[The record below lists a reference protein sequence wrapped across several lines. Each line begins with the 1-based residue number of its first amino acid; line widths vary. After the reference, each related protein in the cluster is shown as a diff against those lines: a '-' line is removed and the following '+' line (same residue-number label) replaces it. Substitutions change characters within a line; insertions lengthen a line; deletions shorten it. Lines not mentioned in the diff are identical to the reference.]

1 MAAPAIQSFQPLHV
15 FVKEAGMPKTF
26 LGRNIQS
33 QERVRKEPAAKQER
47 TASNMRTHLH
57 IPPDPPVIA
66 EIPLRTA
73 APAEGLRF
81 LTLVLILVRRWSLIA
96 AVTAICTAAGIALAL
111 LLPVRYTAEITIL
124 PPQQQNSS
132 MTSAL
137 ASQLGS
143 LSSMAELAGGSLG
156 LKNKND
162 MYVSMFKSHIVE
174 ESVIQRYNLQ
184 AEYHKKLLSDTR
196 KVFEKRA
203 SVDGGVKDG
212 LIHISIQDHDA
223 RRAAEIA
230 NGYVNEFRS
239 LSQHLAISEAAQR
252 RLFLEGQVNQSKQH
266 LADAEEAMKN
276 TQQKTGLIELNSQAR
291 ALIESASY
299 LRAQIAAKQVQIQGM
314 KNYATDQN
322 AGVAQA
328 EQELASLR
336 AQMQSLTGS
345 QDTDGMIIPKGQ
357 VTEAGLEYVRKLRDI
372 KYYEAEF
379 ALLAKQ
385 LEIARLDEAR
395 EGSTIQV
402 VDPAFTPDKRS
413 FPHRTL
419 IMLVS
424 AAAGLFLGI
433 LIVLVLARF
442 AQLQSNPQTGS
453 ILIQIGDAFKR
464 REAASS

>member
-1 MAAPAIQSFQPLHV
+1 
-15 FVKEAGMPKTF
+15 
-26 LGRNIQS
+26 
-33 QERVRKEPAAKQER
+33 
-47 TASNMRTHLH
+47 
-57 IPPDPPVIA
+57 
-66 EIPLRTA
+66 
-73 APAEGLRF
+73 
-81 LTLVLILVRRWSLIA
+81 
-96 AVTAICTAAGIALAL
+96 
-111 LLPVRYTAEITIL
+111 
-124 PPQQQNSS
+124 
-132 MTSAL
+132 
-137 ASQLGS
+137 
-143 LSSMAELAGGSLG
+143 
-156 LKNKND
+156 

-174 ESVIQRYNLQ
+174 DALIQRFNLQ

-196 KVFEKRA
+196 KVLEKRA
-203 SVDGGVKDG
+203 SVDGGAKDG
-212 LIHISIQDHDA
+212 LIHISIQDHDPQ
-223 RRAAEIA
+223 RAAEIA
-230 NGYVNEFRS
+230 NGYVDQFRT
-239 LSQHLAISEAAQR
+239 LSQRLAIGEAAQR
-252 RLFLEGQVNQSKQH
+252 RLFLESQVNQTKKN
-266 LADAEEAMKN
+266 LADAEEAMKA

-322 AGVAQA
+322 PGVAQA
-328 EQELASLR
+328 EQELAGLK

-357 VTEAGLEYVRKLRDI
+357 VTEAGLEYVRKLRDV

-395 EGSTIQV
+395 EGSMVQV

-419 IMLVS
+419 IVAAS

-442 AQLQSNPQTGS
+442 AQLQSNPQTGT
-453 ILIQIGDAFKR
+453 ILTQIADAFKR
-464 REAASS
+464 REASSA

>member
-1 MAAPAIQSFQPLHV
+1 
-15 FVKEAGMPKTF
+15 
-26 LGRNIQS
+26 
-33 QERVRKEPAAKQER
+33 
-47 TASNMRTHLH
+47 MRTQLH
-57 IPPDPPVIA
+57 IPPEVPVIA
-66 EIPLRTA
+66 EIPLRNA
-73 APAEGLRF
+73 PPAEGIRF
-81 LTLVLILVRRWSLIA
+81 LTLLLILARRWGLIA
-96 AVTAICTAAGIALAL
+96 AVTAICTATGIALAL

-137 ASQLGS
+137 ASQLGG

-174 ESVIQRYNLQ
+174 DAIIQRFNLQ
-184 AEYHKKLLSDTR
+184 AEYHKRLLSDTR
-196 KVFEKRA
+196 KVFERRA
-203 SVDGGVKDG
+203 SVDGGAKDG
-212 LIHISIQDHDA
+212 LIHISIQDHSPQ
-223 RRAAEIA
+223 RAAEIA
-230 NGYVNEFRS
+230 NGYVDQFRT

-252 RLFLEGQVNQSKQH
+252 RLFLEGQVNQTKQH

-322 AGVAQA
+322 PGVAQA
-328 EQELASLR
+328 EQELAGLK

-345 QDTDGMIIPKGQ
+345 DDTDGMIIPKGQ
-357 VTEAGLEYVRKLRDI
+357 VTEAGLEYVRKLRDV
-372 KYYEAEF
+372 KYNEAEF

-395 EGSTIQV
+395 EGSMVQV

-413 FPHRTL
+413 FPYRTL
-419 IMLVS
+419 IVAIS
-424 AAAGLFLGI
+424 SAAGLFLGI
-433 LIVLVLARF
+433 LLVLVLARF

-453 ILIQIGDAFKR
+453 ILVEIAGNFKR
-464 REAASS
+464 HRAAS

>member
-1 MAAPAIQSFQPLHV
+1 
-15 FVKEAGMPKTF
+15 
-26 LGRNIQS
+26 
-33 QERVRKEPAAKQER
+33 
-47 TASNMRTHLH
+47 MRTHLH
-57 IPPDPPVIA
+57 IPPEVPVIA
-66 EIPLRTA
+66 EIPLRNVP
-73 APAEGLRF
+73 PAEGIRF
-81 LTLVLILVRRWSLIA
+81 LTLVLILARRWNLIA
-96 AVTAICTAAGIALAL
+96 AVTAICTATGIALAL

-137 ASQLGS
+137 ASQLGG
-143 LSSMAELAGGSLG
+143 LSSMAELAGGGLG

-174 ESVIQRYNLQ
+174 DALIQHFNLQ

-196 KVFEKRA
+196 KTFEKRA
-203 SVDGGVKDG
+203 TVDGGAKDG
-212 LIHISIQDHDA
+212 LIHIAVQDHDPA
-223 RRAAEIA
+223 RAAEIA
-230 NGYVNEFRS
+230 NGYVDQFRT
-239 LSQHLAISEAAQR
+239 LSQHLAIGEAAQR
-252 RLFLEGQVNQSKQH
+252 RLFLESQVNQTKQH

-314 KNYATDQN
+314 KAYATDQN
-322 AGVAQA
+322 PGVTQA

-336 AQMQSLTGS
+336 SQMQSLTGS
-345 QDTDGMIIPKGQ
+345 QNSDGMIIPKGQ
-357 VTEAGLEYVRKLRDI
+357 VTEAGLEYVRKLRDV

-395 EGSTIQV
+395 EGSMIQV

-419 IMLVS
+419 IVAAA

-453 ILIQIGDAFKR
+453 ILVEIADSFKR
-464 REAASS
+464 QRAES

>member
-1 MAAPAIQSFQPLHV
+1 
-15 FVKEAGMPKTF
+15 
-26 LGRNIQS
+26 
-33 QERVRKEPAAKQER
+33 
-47 TASNMRTHLH
+47 MRTQLH
-57 IPPDPPVIA
+57 IPPEVPVIA
-66 EIPLRTA
+66 EVPLRNA
-73 APAEGLRF
+73 PPAEGIRF
-81 LTLVLILVRRWSLIA
+81 LTLVLILARRWSLIA
-96 AVTAICTAAGIALAL
+96 AVTAICTATGIALAL
-111 LLPVRYTAEITIL
+111 LLPVRFTAEITIL

-137 ASQLGS
+137 ASQLGG

-174 ESVIQRYNLQ
+174 DALIQRFNLQ

-196 KVFEKRA
+196 KVFEKRT
-203 SVDGGVKDG
+203 SVDGGAKDG
-212 LIHISIQDHDA
+212 LIHISVEDHNPQ
-223 RRAAEIA
+223 RAAQIA
-230 NGYVNEFRS
+230 NGYVDQFRT
-239 LSQHLAISEAAQR
+239 LSQHLAIGEAAQR
-252 RLFLEGQVNQSKQH
+252 RLFLEAQVTQSKQH

-314 KNYATDQN
+314 KAYATDQN
-322 AGVAQA
+322 PGVAQA
-328 EQELASLR
+328 EQELAGLK

-357 VTEAGLEYVRKLRDI
+357 VTEAGLEYVRKLRDV

-395 EGSTIQV
+395 EGSMVQV

-419 IMLVS
+419 IVAAA

-433 LIVLVLARF
+433 LLVLVLARF
-442 AQLQSNPQTGS
+442 SQLQSNPQTGS
-453 ILIQIGDAFKR
+453 ILTEIAGSLKR
-464 REAASS
+464 RAAS

>member
-1 MAAPAIQSFQPLHV
+1 M
-15 FVKEAGMPKTF
+15 
-26 LGRNIQS
+26 
-33 QERVRKEPAAKQER
+33 
-47 TASNMRTHLH
+47 
-57 IPPDPPVIA
+57 
-66 EIPLRTA
+66 
-73 APAEGLRF
+73 
-81 LTLVLILVRRWSLIA
+81 LILARRWSLIA
-96 AVTAICTAAGIALAL
+96 AVTVICTATGIALAL

-137 ASQLGS
+137 ASQLGG
-143 LSSMAELAGGSLG
+143 LSSMAELAGGGLG

-174 ESVIQRYNLQ
+174 DALIQRFNLQ
-184 AEYHKKLLSDTR
+184 AEYRKKLLSDTR

-203 SVDGGVKDG
+203 SVDGGAKDG
-212 LIHISIQDHDA
+212 LIHITVQDHDPQ
-223 RRAAEIA
+223 RAAAIA
-230 NGYVNEFRS
+230 NGYVDQFRS
-239 LSQHLAISEAAQR
+239 LSQHLAIGEAAQR
-252 RLFLEGQVNQSKQH
+252 RLFLEAQVDQTKHH
-266 LADAEEAMKN
+266 LADAEETMKA

-314 KNYATDQN
+314 KAYATDQN

-328 EQELASLR
+328 EQELAGLK

-345 QDTDGMIIPKGQ
+345 QDTEGMIIPKGQ
-357 VTEAGLEYVRKLRDI
+357 VTEAGLEYIRKLRDV
-372 KYYEAEF
+372 KYYETEF

-395 EGSTIQV
+395 EGSMIQV

-419 IMLVS
+419 IVAAA

-433 LIVLVLARF
+433 LLVLVLARF

-453 ILIQIGDAFKR
+453 ILTEISNSFKR
-464 REAASS
+464 RTAS

>member
-1 MAAPAIQSFQPLHV
+1 
-15 FVKEAGMPKTF
+15 
-26 LGRNIQS
+26 
-33 QERVRKEPAAKQER
+33 
-47 TASNMRTHLH
+47 MRTQLH
-57 IPPDPPVIA
+57 IPPDPVIA
-66 EIPLRTA
+66 EIPLRPS
-73 APAEGLRF
+73 APPEGIRF
-81 LTLVLILVRRWSLIA
+81 LTLVLILARRWGLIA
-96 AVTAICTAAGIALAL
+96 AVTAGCTATGIVLAL
-111 LLPVRYTAEITIL
+111 LLPVRYTAEISIL

-137 ASQLGS
+137 ASQLGG

-162 MYVSMFKSHIVE
+162 MYVSMFKSQIVE
-174 ESVIQRYNLQ
+174 DALIQRFNLQ

-196 KVFEKRA
+196 KVFERRA
-203 SVDGGVKDG
+203 SVDGGAKDG
-212 LIHISIQDHDA
+212 LIHISVQDHDP

-230 NGYVNEFRS
+230 NGYVDQFRA
-239 LSQHLAISEAAQR
+239 LSQHLAIGEAAQR
-252 RLFLEGQVNQSKQH
+252 RLFLESQVQHTKQQ
-266 LADAEEAMKN
+266 LAGAEEAMKD

-299 LRAQIAAKQVQIQGM
+299 LRAEIAAKQVQIQGM
-314 KNYATDQN
+314 KAYATDQN

-328 EQELASLR
+328 EQELAGLR
-336 AQMQSLTGS
+336 TQMQNLTGS
-345 QDTDGMIIPKGQ
+345 QYVDGMIIPKGQ
-357 VTEAGLEYVRKLRDI
+357 VSEAGLEYVRKLRDV

-395 EGSTIQV
+395 EGSMIQI

-419 IMLVS
+419 IVLASS
-424 AAAGLFLGI
+424 AAGFFLGI

-442 AQLQSNPQTGS
+442 AKLQSNPQTGS
-453 ILIQIGDAFKR
+453 ILAEIADAFR
-464 REAASS
+464 RRPAS

>member
-1 MAAPAIQSFQPLHV
+1 
-15 FVKEAGMPKTF
+15 
-26 LGRNIQS
+26 
-33 QERVRKEPAAKQER
+33 
-47 TASNMRTHLH
+47 MRTQLH
-57 IPPDPPVIA
+57 IPPETPVIA
-66 EIPLRTA
+66 EIPLRNA
-73 APAEGLRF
+73 PPAEGIRF
-81 LTLVLILVRRWSLIA
+81 LTLVLILARRWSLIA
-96 AVTAICTAAGIALAL
+96 AVTAICTATGIALAL

-137 ASQLGS
+137 ASQLGG

-174 ESVIQRYNLQ
+174 DALIQRFNLQ

-203 SVDGGVKDG
+203 SVDGGAKDG
-212 LIHISIQDHDA
+212 LIHISVQDHSPQ
-223 RRAAEIA
+223 RAAEIA
-230 NGYVNEFRS
+230 NGYVDQFRS
-239 LSQHLAISEAAQR
+239 LSQHLAIGEAAQR
-252 RLFLEGQVNQSKQH
+252 RLFLEAQVDQTKKH
-266 LADAEEAMKN
+266 LADAEEAMKA

-314 KNYATDQN
+314 KAYATDQN
-322 AGVAQA
+322 PGVTQA
-328 EQELASLR
+328 EQELAGLK

-345 QDTDGMIIPKGQ
+345 QETDGMIIPKGQ
-357 VTEAGLEYVRKLRDI
+357 VTEAGLEYVRKLRDV
-372 KYYEAEF
+372 KYNEAEF

-395 EGSTIQV
+395 EGSMVQV

-419 IMLVS
+419 IVAIS
-424 AAAGLFLGI
+424 AAAGIFLGV
-433 LIVLVLARF
+433 LLVLVLARF

-453 ILIQIGDAFKR
+453 ILVEIADTFKR
-464 REAASS
+464 RAAS